1 MAKYLIVFK
10 DWRSNV
16 PQSLRDGVRKQIE
29 DELGQFDVELD
40 CLRRKRASLDE
51 Q

>member
-40 CLRRKRASLDE
+40 FTGTQR
-51 Q
+51 